1 MAGRPQRKLAP
12 ADHLLSRRAQLLW
25 QCVVA
30 ALKGLSKALGQI
42 VRVKPNF
49 DHDDSAVVSVSNRTS
64 GRLLRSSH
72 SRMAPSISGKAAR
85 SERTSTVRIASL
97 PGTCVPSEVYCL
109 ATLRRI
115 KKGLKRTAEEISVAC
130 DPLEGTKHMSVFVI
144 CRPKAVMNEG
154 RSRARRDCVETRGA

>member
-49 DHDDSAVVSVSNRTS
+49 DHDDSAVCLGLKPHQRATIAVKPLAHGSEHFGKS
-64 GRLLRSSH
+64 GAVRAHLDGSH
-72 SRMAPSISGKAAR
+72 SEPPRNVRNPWK
-85 SERTSTVRIASL
+85 STVWQHSAAL
-97 PGTCVPSEVYCL
+97 
-109 ATLRRI
+109 
-115 KKGLKRTAEEISVAC
+115 
-130 DPLEGTKHMSVFVI
+130 TK
-144 CRPKAVMNEG
+144 
-154 RSRARRDCVETRGA
+154 VETDEDFHRV